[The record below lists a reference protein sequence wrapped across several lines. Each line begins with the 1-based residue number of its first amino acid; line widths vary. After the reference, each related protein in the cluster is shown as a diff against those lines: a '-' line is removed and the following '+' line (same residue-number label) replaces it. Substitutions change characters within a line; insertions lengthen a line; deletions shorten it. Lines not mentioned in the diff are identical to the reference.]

1 MPKMNSE
8 SAAMNVGR
16 NHLRSFGFSAG
27 RKNAK
32 ICHSVMGAVAI
43 SAVHSATVMRTEN
56 ASKAPSTFRATW
68 PSSPLGMN
76 SATGASRNCTTV
88 PVER

>member
-1 MPKMNSE
+1 MNSE

-32 ICHSVMGAVAI
+32 ICHRVIGAVAI
-43 SAVHSATVMRTEN
+43 RDVHRATVRRTEK
-56 ASKAPSTFRATW
+56 ASNAPSTFKATW